1 MEFAAISGK
10 DAGVVPS
17 TGKALIAREDLEG
30 LDLNPGVK
38 VRVYSASH
46 PDHAAELTIEAAKGL
61 PRRVAVLPEDVVAA
75 LGVSLSPRG
84 VKLLPAD
91 VPRLPAEE
99 RVTIED
105 PATPAPGADAF
116 RWFFLA
122 GNPPWN
128 NKRHSLGNVRALQK
142 EFPIKLRNVYSFFTI
157 YANIDDFD
165 PLKDAGRPVASR
177 AFLDRWILSE
187 LSDLNRQCIAYLD
200 QYQSYEASQALT
212 DFVDALSNWYLRRS
226 RSRFWKSERD
236 EDKLDAY
243 QTLYEALVTVA
254 RLAAPLVPFVT
265 EEIYQ
270 NLVRGPLGVKAKESV
285 HLDDYPEPELSR
297 IDAALNEEMA
307 VVRDIVSLGLRVRTD
322 NKLKVRQPLSKAEV
336 TLSNAELDA
345 RVSRYKD
352 LIAEEINVQ
361 EVRFVHGTE
370 EHVEYKVKP
379 NFRRL
384 GPRVG
389 KKMPAVKKAMESADG
404 SRLRASL
411 LAKGKAE
418 IEVEGEPLELELE
431 DIEVTVQAKEG
442 YAAAGDETAVVVLS
456 TELTEALLEEG
467 KYRELLNRIQTF
479 RKDLGLEYTQRIRLA
494 IQGSESLKRIVEA
507 RRDDLMKETL
517 CVDLTAKLEGHTR
530 EVDIEGEPATIVL
543 SEA

>member
-1 MEFAAISGK
+1 
-10 DAGVVPS
+10 
-17 TGKALIAREDLEG
+17 
-30 LDLNPGVK
+30 
-38 VRVYSASH
+38 
-46 PDHAAELTIEAAKGL
+46 
-61 PRRVAVLPEDVVAA
+61 
-75 LGVSLSPRG
+75 
-84 VKLLPAD
+84 
-91 VPRLPAEE
+91 
-99 RVTIED
+99 
-105 PATPAPGADAF
+105 
-116 RWFFLA
+116 
-122 GNPPWN
+122 
-128 NKRHSLGNVRALQK
+128 
-142 EFPIKLRNVYSFFTI
+142 
-157 YANIDDFD
+157 
-165 PLKDAGRPVASR
+165 
-177 AFLDRWILSE
+177 
-187 LSDLNRQCIAYLD
+187 
-200 QYQSYEASQALT
+200 
-212 DFVDALSNWYLRRS
+212 
-226 RSRFWKSERD
+226 
-236 EDKLDAY
+236 
-243 QTLYEALVTVA
+243 
-254 RLAAPLVPFVT
+254 
-265 EEIYQ
+265 
-270 NLVRGPLGVKAKESV
+270 VRGPLGVKAKESV

-370 EHVEYKVKP
+370 EHVEYKAKP

>member
-1 MEFAAISGK
+1 
-10 DAGVVPS
+10 VV
-17 TGKALIAREDLEG
+17 
-30 LDLNPGVK
+30 
-38 VRVYSASH
+38 
-46 PDHAAELTIEAAKGL
+46 
-61 PRRVAVLPEDVVAA
+61 VLPEDVVSR
-75 LGVSLSPRG
+75 LGVVLSPRG

-122 GNPPWN
+122 SNPPWN

-142 EFPIKLRNVYSFFTI
+142 EFPIKLRNIYSFFTI
-157 YANIDDFD
+157 YATIDDFD
-165 PLKDAGRPVASR
+165 PVKEKGRPFAQR

-187 LSDLNRQCIAYLD
+187 LSELDRKLIAYLD
-200 QYQSYEASQALT
+200 QYQSYEASRALT

-236 EDKLDAY
+236 EDKIDAY
-243 QTLYEALVTVA
+243 ATLYEALVTVA
-254 RLAAPLVPFVT
+254 LLAAPLVPFVT

-270 NLVRGPLGVKAKESV
+270 NLVRRPLGVKAKESV
-285 HLDDYPEPELSR
+285 HLDDYPKPDLSR

-307 VVRDIVSLGLRVRTD
+307 IVRGIVSLGLRVRTD
-322 NKLKVRQPLSKAEV
+322 NRLKVRQPLSKAEV
-336 TLSNAELDA
+336 TLSKAELDL
-345 RVSRYKD
+345 RVSPYAD
-352 LIAEEINVQ
+352 LIAEELNVQ

-389 KKMPAVKKAMESADG
+389 KKMPAVKNAVEAADG

-418 IEVEGEPLELELE
+418 VEVDGEPLELELE
-431 DIEVTVQAKEG
+431 DIEVSVQAKEG

-467 KYRELLNRIQTF
+467 KYRELLSRIQAF
-479 RKDLGLEYTQRIRLA
+479 RKDLGLEYTQRIRLS
-494 IQGSESLKRIVEA
+494 IQGSDSLKRILES
-507 RRDDLMKETL
+507 RREDLMKETL
-517 CVDLTAKLEGHTR
+517 CIEVSERLEGNTR
-530 EVDIEGEPATIVL
+530 EVDIDGEPATITL
-543 SEA
+543 ANA